1 MAIIYN
7 QSSYRQIFKA
17 TSVFGG
23 VQVFSII
30 LNLLKSKI
38 IAIFLGPEGMG
49 VYSLLQTPVILLSSI
64 TGLGINSSAVRD
76 VAQINESKD
85 DKELA
90 KIVSV
95 VRKWMRVAGFLGMLL
110 TICLASQ
117 LSKWT
122 FGNTDYTWAFYC
134 LSVMLFFTALGN
146 ENDVILRGTRRI
158 KEIAKAGIFSALF
171 GLIFSVPVYYYWGIK
186 GIPFTI
192 IITALCVFLA
202 NYYYAKKVGIKQ
214 VSLSI
219 RETYLRGK
227 AMVFLGIMMVM
238 ASVVEYL
245 AMFVVNTYVRS
256 YGSIADV
263 GLFQAGMQITNVS
276 IGLVYTAMA
285 TDYFPRLSAICK
297 NKEKVGELVN
307 QQAEIAA
314 LISTPILIGMMIFT
328 PLLIR
333 LFLSAEFMGV
343 TKFIHWILLA
353 AVFRAST
360 WTIHWVVLANGNSV
374 LYFILVLITNILLL
388 GCYYWGYNTWGLIGL
403 GVGYCLMIL
412 INSVYMYLVISKK
425 YAFKYTTDFRKI
437 FIRSLLL
444 SLACFIVIQFF
455 SQHLIGYLIM
465 GGILIIA
472 CITSWKDLNKR
483 VKIRSYIQ
491 SRKNNK

>member
-1 MAIIYN
+1 MADIYN
-7 QSSYRQIFKA
+7 HSSYRQIFKA

-23 VQVFSII
+23 VQIFSII

-49 VYSLLQTPVILLSSI
+49 VYSLLQTPVTLLSSI

-76 VAQINESKD
+76 VAQTNENRD
-85 DKELA
+85 EKELA
-90 KIVSV
+90 KTVWV
-95 VRKWMRVAGFLGMLL
+95 VRKWMRVTGFFGMLL
-110 TICLASQ
+110 TIFLAPQ

-122 FGNTDYTWAFYC
+122 FGNTDYAWAFYC
-134 LSVMLFFTALGN
+134 LSVMLLFTALGN

-158 KEIAKAGIFSALF
+158 KEIAKAGIFSAFL
-171 GLIFSVPVYYYWGIK
+171 GLIFSIPVYYYWGIK

-192 IITALCVFLA
+192 IITALCVFLV
-202 NYYYAKKVGIKQ
+202 NYYYARKVEIKQ

-219 RETYLRGK
+219 RETLFRGK
-227 AMVFLGIMMVM
+227 AMTFLGIMMVM

-245 AMFVVNTYVRS
+245 TMFIVNTYVRS

-297 NKEKVGELVN
+297 NKGKVGELVN

-333 LFLSAEFMGV
+333 LFLSAEFISV

-360 WTIHWVVLANGNSV
+360 WTIHWVVLAYGDSV
-374 LYFILVLITNILLL
+374 LYFILVLITNILVL
-388 GCYYWGYNTWGLIGL
+388 GCYYWGYNTWGLVGL
-403 GVGYCLMIL
+403 GIGYCITML
-412 INSVYMYLVISKK
+412 INAIYMYIIISKK
-425 YAFKYTTDFRKI
+425 YSFKYSSDFWNI

-455 SQHLIGYLIM
+455 SQYMISYLVM
-465 GGILIIA
+465 GGILVIV

-483 VKIRSYIQ
+483 VKIGSYIQ
-491 SRKNNK
+491 SRKNKK